1 MGLERAIESRLAMST
16 SHPRQCAARKVAIRT
31 PKGPNDPPPDG
42 IGPPSEAYAGVPEKS
57 DLVPEKSGFL

>member
-1 MGLERAIESRLAMST
+1 MST